1 MPIRSPT
8 RQPNTRAAAPPFLAG
23 RILRLLLAAL
33 LAISL
38 PLQAAPPPAG
48 TEILNRA
55 EASYVARGSTAPET
69 SYSNVVS
76 VEVVAVESLSLVAD
90 QTVDRLGGAPVLLP
104 HMLTNTGNVASD
116 YRFTLVN
123 VGGDAYDLSNLR
135 LVHDLDGNGVADAG
149 EPVLPTDGTTPVLGL
164 AAGGSISL
172 LVVAD
177 VPPAADGAAQ
187 IRLTATTASA
197 VPLSASNTD
206 TVRVE
211 VLADVVLTKSADQT
225 GNVYPGT
232 IIRYRIAA
240 GNAGG
245 RPAAPTDRTGPFG
258 TPVFI
263 DGQPATVL
271 LITDR
276 VPPGTVYVP
285 GSVVTSLPAAI
296 PVYRLPSDPAYS
308 YRTNGDDIA
317 AVEVGIAS
325 TESSL
330 APGATAELQFAVR
343 VRDGYTGS
351 IVNVARSFYDNGAGT
366 AASASNVV
374 TLAAPVT
381 AIGLSKRAARPVLEG
396 DAATGRI
403 ETARVRLSF
412 VLQNPGAALL
422 SDVQVTD
429 LLEGGARFGRYTQDQ
444 TPGAGAYTIVS
455 GSGAV
460 VVARG
465 GASGGFDQRY
475 DGTSAHATLLEPG
488 ALLPA
493 GATLEV
499 AFDVRY
505 NLAGR
510 PPVMENTA
518 TAQALAEGAGGRLVT
533 DDSVDGAVPDR
544 NGNGHPGDDTSP
556 TLIEVS
562 LPRLSLEKTAG
573 VPQRIAGE
581 SRRYAIDYAV
591 AVTNTGDVPATF
603 VQVTDNL
610 ECTFGSQQSGAT
622 VRAWRLAAAPVAE
635 RGLLTVNP
643 AFTGAARCATL
654 GDLANPGQ
662 ALVVDPAVALT
673 DGSRHLNPGDTE
685 VIRFTVQID
694 VDPLA
699 PAAESTFD
707 NIAIATSTDRADG
720 SGLILSAARDD
731 VAVTPVD
738 PRGVVYDSSTRQ
750 PVAGAVVALTRGAC
764 DAGGAGPITPEQLLP
779 VPGVTYSFDADGSVS
794 MTTGADGLYVFM
806 LSYPPLT
813 DTCRYGLAVRP
824 PAAGPYVWPS
834 TVLPPDPGVAPGGLV
849 QPQEAPPTGSDST
862 LYYLRF
868 NLGPTQPEVLNNH
881 VPLDPAPPPGGLRL
895 EKLGSRSVL
904 AIGDSIDYVLRLGID
919 AAAAIDG
926 VRIIDQL
933 PPGFRYVPGS
943 TRLGNASL
951 PDPVGAPGPELV
963 FDLPGSYTP
972 GDEAI
977 VLGYRAVAGV
987 DTPRGS
993 AVNRATAYAR
1003 EVASN
1008 EAAWRVRVEGGV
1020 FADEAYLVGKV
1031 FLDSNRDGIQGHEE
1045 IGVPGVRLL
1054 LEDGTSVVTDVEGK
1068 YSLYGLRAITHVLKL
1083 DTTTLPPGAQPLL
1096 IDNRNSGR
1104 ADSRFVDLKNGE
1116 LHKAN
1121 FAIEDCC
1128 TSGVRDEVERRR
1140 KALAFRPDAEGEAVT
1155 RVRLALDAQP
1165 ERSSQDARSRAASGE
1180 LGPAGIRP
1188 VGATAAA
1195 EAGTTRAAVY
1205 DPLLPGDSADPA
1217 PTGLPAPPSAA
1228 LPTLDLESLV
1238 AGADNTLGY
1247 VGLVDGDTLPL
1258 ALTHVAVKGRLGATL
1273 QLTVNGAAVPMR
1285 RVGKKLAIAARQLEA
1300 WQYIGV
1306 ELVPGEN
1313 LLQLDEVDGFG
1324 NIRNTRRITLMAPG
1338 AAGRIEVEAPR
1349 TAAANPGSPV
1359 RVRVQL
1365 TDERG
1370 VPVTVRTPL
1379 TLETETGRW
1388 ESTDLNPD
1396 EPGTQ
1401 VYIAGGTAEFVL
1413 VPPNDPQDGIV
1424 RASSGMLSG
1433 QARIAFLPELRPLI
1447 GAGVLEGII
1456 DLRGKGAVPLGRAPG
1471 NAFEQE
1477 LRNLSHESDDGDVE
1491 LRGRAAF
1498 FFKGTVRGSYL
1509 LTAAF
1514 DSDKDTRERLFR
1526 DIQPD
1531 LFYPIYG
1538 DSAVKSFDAQS
1549 TERLYVRLDKERSFL
1564 LYGDFASEGTD
1575 EVRQLGAYNRALT
1588 GLQYHHENDRVSANV
1603 FGSYDSLRQV
1613 VIEIP
1618 ADGTSGPYQL
1628 RGPGEFYGNGERIE
1642 ILVRD
1647 RNQSAVVL
1655 QTIPLTR
1662 FVDYVIEP
1670 LSKRILFKAPVASL
1684 DANLNPR
1691 FIRVTYEADRGGA
1704 EYWTAGADARV
1715 KVHERVELGASLV
1728 RDDNPENPMTL
1739 VGMTAVAR
1747 PTDGTAV
1754 IAELAQTDTGLA
1766 GQGLAGRI
1774 EWLKQDGDLRVRAQV
1789 TTADRSFDNTSSGF
1803 SGGRTE
1809 ATAIATYELDART
1822 SIRGEAVHSRDLVAS
1837 GERTG
1842 ALLTMSTRLTSTLTA
1857 EAGVR
1862 ASTETATPA
1871 DPATVGVTPN
1881 ELLTLRGRLSAQL
1894 PSLNDGQVYVEA
1906 EQDVRVSDKQML
1918 ALGGDYPL
1926 ADKIRLYGRYEF
1938 LSSLGNPY
1946 ALNSTQ
1952 QNNIALVGIESAHLQ
1967 RGRMFSELRL
1977 RDAISGREGQA
1988 ASGVRN
1994 VWTLRDGL
2002 NLGASLEHTAAFGG
2016 VAGNDSAAATTSL
2029 EYNGS
2034 DRYKLYGS
2042 LEARDA
2048 DSGDAYLNTLGM
2060 SLKLDKDWSLLGRS
2074 ALSVQ
2079 YDEDDDRRVLLSRQQ
2094 LGLAWRQVD
2103 VDRWSA
2109 LGRYEYY
2116 LSDTDGGPESAREDT
2131 HVVSMH
2137 ANYQPSRELT
2147 GTARYAF
2154 KWGREQRAGLES
2166 RYHGNLLYGR
2176 LLWDF
2181 MPDWDLSPQVAY
2193 RWGQD
2198 DEGSHS
2204 FGLELGHQLMDN
2216 LWLSVGHN
2224 VTGFDDAAL
2233 AGSDQLEQGT
2243 YARIRFK
2250 FDESLLP

>member
-1 MPIRSPT
+1 MRSPPT
-8 RQPNTRAAAPPFLAG
+8 HHLNAQAAGPPFLAT
-23 RILRLLLAAL
+23 RFARVLLAAL
-33 LAISL
+33 LATSL
-38 PLQAAPPPAG
+38 PLQAAAPPAG
-48 TEILNRA
+48 AEILNRA
-55 EASYVARGSTAPET
+55 EASYVPPGNTGPET
-69 SYSNVVS
+69 LYSNVVAI
-76 VEVVAVESLSLVAD
+76 EVAAVESLALVAD
-90 QTVDRLGGAPVLLP
+90 QTVSRLRGAPIVLP
-104 HMLTNTGNVASD
+104 HVVTNTGNVASQ
-116 YRFTLVN
+116 YRFTLAN
-123 VGGDAYDLSNLR
+123 LGGDAYNLSNLQ
-135 LVHDLDGNGVADAG
+135 LVHDLNGNGDADPG
-149 EPVLPTDGTTPVLGL
+149 EPVLAIDGTTPGLEL
-164 AAGGSISL
+164 AAGAAASL
-172 LVVAD
+172 LVLAEVPLVAD
-177 VPPAADGAAQ
+177 GSAQ
-187 IRLTATTASA
+187 IGLTATTASA
-197 VPLSASNTD
+197 TPLSAVNTD
-206 TVRVE
+206 TVGVE
-211 VLADVVLTKSADQT
+211 DLADVILTKGADQS

-232 IIRYRIAA
+232 TIRYRVVAS
-240 GNAGG
+240 NAGD
-245 RPAAPTDRTGPFG
+245 RPAAPTDRAGPLD
-258 TPVFI
+258 TPVLI
-263 DGQPATVL
+263 DGQPASVF
-271 LITDR
+271 LITDHI
-276 VPPGTVYVP
+276 PPGTIYVP

-296 PVYRLPSDPAYS
+296 PIYRLPADPAYS
-308 YRTNGDDIA
+308 YRTNGDDVA
-317 AVEVGIAS
+317 AVEVGVAS
-325 TESSL
+325 TLSSL
-330 APGATAELQFAVR
+330 APDATTELQFAVR

-351 IVNVARSFYDNGAGT
+351 IVNVARSFYDNGRAT
-366 AASASNVV
+366 AESVSNAV
-374 TLAAPVT
+374 TLEAPVT
-381 AIGLSKRAARPVLEG
+381 AIGLSKRAAPPVLEG
-396 DAATGRI
+396 DPATGRI

-412 VLQNPGAALL
+412 VLQNSGAALL
-422 SDVQVTD
+422 RDAQVTD
-429 LLEGGARFGRYTQDQ
+429 LLEGGARFGRYVQDQ
-444 TPGAGAYTIVS
+444 TPDAGAYTIVS
-455 GSGAV
+455 GSGS
-460 VVARG
+460 VVA
-465 GASGGFDQRY
+465 ASGGAAGEFDERY

-488 ALLPA
+488 TLLPA
-493 GATLEV
+493 GATLEI

-510 PPVMENTA
+510 PPVIENTA
-518 TAQALAEGAGGRLVT
+518 TAQALPEGAGGQLVT

-544 NGNGHPGDDTSP
+544 NGNGNPGDDTSP

-562 LPRLSLEKTAG
+562 LPRLSLEKSAG

-591 AVTNTGDVPATF
+591 TVTNTGDVPATF
-603 VQVTDNL
+603 VQVIDNL
-610 ECTFGSQQSGAT
+610 ECTFGTQQSGEA

-635 RGLLTVNP
+635 RGLLTINP
-643 AFTGAARCATL
+643 AFTGAARCATPA
-654 GDLANPGQ
+654 DLTNLRQ
-662 ALVVDPAVALT
+662 ALAADPAVALT

-699 PAAESTFD
+699 PAAERTFD
-707 NIAIATSTDRADG
+707 NLAITMSSDRSDG
-720 SGLILSAARDD
+720 SGFVLAAARDD

-738 PRGVVYDSSTRQ
+738 PRGVVYDSTTRQ
-750 PVAGAVVALTRGAC
+750 PVAGAVVTLVREAC

-794 MTTGADGLYVFM
+794 MTTGADGVYLFQ

-813 DTCRYGLAVRP
+813 DTCRYGLAIRP
-824 PAAGPYVWPS
+824 PTAGPYVWPS
-834 TVLPPDPGVAPGGLV
+834 VVLPPDPGVAPGGLI
-849 QPQEAPPTGSDST
+849 QPQEGPPTGSDST

-868 NLGPTQPEVLNNH
+868 NLGPMQPEVLNNH
-881 VPLDPAPPPGGLRL
+881 VPLDPAPPPSGLLL

-904 AIGDSIDYVLRLGID
+904 AIGDSVDYVLRLGI
-919 AAAAIDG
+919 AATAAIDG

-943 TRLGNASL
+943 ARLGSTSL
-951 PDPVGAPGPELV
+951 PDPAGAPGPELV
-963 FDLPGSYTP
+963 FELPGSYAP
-972 GDEAI
+972 GDDAI
-977 VLGYRAVAGV
+977 LLGYRAVAGV
-987 DTPRGS
+987 DTPHGP

-1003 EVASN
+1003 DVASN

-1083 DTTTLPPGAQPLL
+1083 DTTTLPSGAQPLL

-1140 KALAFRPDAEGEAVT
+1140 KELAFRPDAEGETVT

-1165 ERSSQDARSRAASGE
+1165 ERTLQDARSRAASGE
-1180 LGPAGIRP
+1180 LGPSGIRP
-1188 VGATAAA
+1188 MGTTAAA
-1195 EAGTTRAAVY
+1195 AAGTVRAAVY
-1205 DPLLPGDSADPA
+1205 DPMLPADSAESA
-1217 PTGLPAPPSAA
+1217 PSGLPTPPAAA

-1238 AGADNTLGY
+1238 AGTDNTLGY

-1285 RVGKKLAIAARQLEA
+1285 RVGKKVAVAARQLEA

-1306 ELVPGEN
+1306 ELLPGEN
-1313 LLQLDEVDGFG
+1313 VLQLDEVDGFG
-1324 NIRNTRRITLMAPG
+1324 NVRDSRRITLMAPG

-1359 RVRVQL
+1359 RVRVRL
-1365 TDERG
+1365 TDDHG

-1379 TLETETGRW
+1379 TLEAETGRW
-1388 ESTDLNPD
+1388 EPLDLNPD

-1401 VYIAGGTAEFVL
+1401 VYIAGGEAEFAL
-1413 VPPNDPQDGIV
+1413 VPPNEPQDAIV

-1447 GAGVLEGII
+1447 GAGMLEGII
-1456 DLRGKGAVPLGRAPG
+1456 DLRGKGAVPLGRARG
-1471 NAFEQE
+1471 NTFEQE
-1477 LRNLSHESDDGDVE
+1477 LRNLSHESDDGNRE

-1498 FFKGTVRGSYL
+1498 YFKGTVRGSYL

-1549 TERLYVRLDKERSFL
+1549 TQRLYVRIDRERSFL

-1588 GLQYHHENDRVSANV
+1588 GLRYHHENDRVSANV
-1603 FGSYDSLRQV
+1603 FGSHDSLRQV

-1647 RNQSAVVL
+1647 RNQSAIVL
-1655 QTIPLTR
+1655 QTIPLAR

-1691 FIRVTYEADRGGA
+1691 FIRVTYEADRGGP

-1747 PTDGTAV
+1747 PTDGSAV
-1754 IAELAQTDTGLA
+1754 IAELAQTDTRLA

-1809 ATAIATYELDART
+1809 ATAMATYELDAKS
-1822 SIRGEAVHSRDLVAS
+1822 SIRAEAVHSRDLVAG

-1842 ALLTMSTRLTSTLTA
+1842 ALLTVSTRLTPTLTA

-1871 DPATVGVTPN
+1871 DPATAGVTPN
-1881 ELLTLRGRLSAQL
+1881 DLLTLRGRLSTQL

-1906 EQDVRVSDKQML
+1906 EQDVRVADKRML

-1926 ADKIRLYGRYEF
+1926 VGKTRLYGRYEF

-1946 ALNSTQ
+1946 TLNTTQ
-1952 QNNIALVGIESAHLQ
+1952 QNNIALIGIDSAYLQ
-1967 RGRMFSELRL
+1967 QGRIFSELRL

-2016 VAGNDSAAATTSL
+2016 VAGNNSAAATTSL

-2074 ALSVQ
+2074 ALSIQ
-2079 YDEDDDRRVLLSRQQ
+2079 HGNADDTRVLLSRQQ
-2094 LGLAWRQVD
+2094 LGVAWRQVD
-2103 VDRWSA
+2103 VDRWNA
-2109 LGRYEYY
+2109 LGRYEYN
-2116 LSDTDGGPESAREDT
+2116 LSETDGGTEAAREDT
-2131 HVVSMH
+2131 HIVSLH
-2137 ANYQPSRELT
+2137 ANYQPTRELT

-2154 KWGREQRAGLES
+2154 KWGREQRGGLES
-2166 RYHGNLLYGR
+2166 RFHGNLLYGR
-2176 LLWDF
+2176 LTWDF
-2181 MPDWDLSPQVAY
+2181 AQDWDLSPQVAY

-2198 DEGSHS
+2198 GEGSHA
-2204 FGLELGHQLMDN
+2204 FGLELGYQLMDN

-2224 VTGFDDAAL
+2224 VTGFNDPAL
-2233 AGSDQLEQGT
+2233 AGSDQLERGT
-2243 YARIRFK
+2243 YLRIRFK
-2250 FDESLLP
+2250 FDEGLLR